1 MTPLILPKEYKEMTQ
16 MIRKTIKWM
25 KTSVAGVGRSF
36 PWRGTSYGLVG
47 LLAVVCFAYA
57 ALPSGHD
64 TRAVLHPSQEVAV
77 QAEANFLMSRIEA
90 ALVFSPKW
98 TDEKDRDSYVASLKK
113 WHERN
118 EILACR
124 FGVPEIAQNET
135 AEAATRVAIPCESMT
150 RRNRT
155 TGEVVVNQARG
166 VPYTEILEKRD
177 SPTGPRWYLLDDSPD
192 RATVIK
198 SGWLSLPR
206 KKVADLPAIVL
217 RKAVVVQ
224 AILEGKVVSER
235 VIFADDPN

>member
-1 MTPLILPKEYKEMTQ
+1 MGLIG
-16 MIRKTIKWM
+16 
-25 KTSVAGVGRSF
+25 AGF

-47 LLAVVCFAYA
+47 LLAVVCSVYA

-64 TRAVLHPSQEVAV
+64 RRGFLHPSQEVAV
-77 QAEANFLMSRIEA
+77 ESEANFLMSRIEA
-90 ALVFSPKW
+90 ALAFSPKW

-135 AEAATRVAIPCESMT
+135 PEAATRVALPCESLT

-166 VPYTEILEKRD
+166 VPSATILEKRD
-177 SPTGPRWYLLDDSPD
+177 SPTGPRWYVLDDSPD
-192 RATVIK
+192 RGTVIK

-235 VIFADDPN
+235 VIFADDPNSR